1 MKEGGFKTADGVHL
15 ALMIIRQT
23 PRGRKGVF
31 LSTRR
36 FLIVVP
42 VVLSLVLL
50 QSYFWVPTYDEQAR
64 GNPGRLEEFINASI
78 GDASILNPILS
89 ADSASSEIQNLV
101 FEGLIDRDEDLRFRG
116 RVAESWTVSEEAYFF
131 INPAVMIPGAAGPG
145 AEEVAAHLK
154 TLAARPESLPE
165 PARAAFRNIQEV
177 AAVPART
184 YAVRRKR
191 AAPGGDAV
199 DLQIEVGAPARIRL
213 SLRQVDQDLFTHLG
227 AVLGPEYLSSF
238 QPRRYVSAMPAI
250 DGPELD
256 ALAAELLP
264 ATEHNPVIEFRLR
277 PGVKF
282 HDGHAL
288 TAKDVQFTYE
298 AIMDP
303 KNLSP
308 RVSDYEPVKEIQV
321 MDTHT
326 VRVVYKRLYS
336 PAVGTW
342 AMGLLP
348 EHLLNEEALR
358 QEALR
363 SGKDPAAF
371 SMRQSEFNRR
381 PVGCGAFVF
390 REWKSDQ
397 YIALDRFAEFFEG
410 APNYKR
416 YLYRIIPDLLTQE
429 MEFYAGTIDAYGVQ
443 PYQVARLSDDPRFQ
457 HFSGTSYAYSYIG
470 YNMRRPPFD
479 DPRVRRALGMAI
491 NVESIIDFV
500 LYRQGERTTG
510 PFLKQTEYYNHAI
523 APVPY
528 DPQGAL
534 RLLAEAGWHPN
545 ADGRLE
551 KNGQKLQFT
560 LITNSGNDI
569 RKSILAIA
577 QDAWKQLGIEVR
589 TDLVEWSVFIKERI
603 NKLDF
608 DAVVLGWSMGIDP
621 DLYQIWHSS
630 QSGPHQLNFAGYR
643 NPEADDLIVRIRQ
656 EYDFDRRVGL
666 CHRLHAI
673 IAGDQPYTFLYVGK
687 WTAVLD
693 KRIVIQETDPGGNQ
707 RHRPIQPTRTGNY
720 MFYFN
725 QWTKL
730 AQMPQFVKE

>member
-1 MKEGGFKTADGVHL
+1 M
-15 ALMIIRQT
+15 
-23 PRGRKGVF
+23 
-31 LSTRR
+31 STRR

-42 VVLSLVLL
+42 AVLSLALL

-89 ADSASSEIQNLV
+89 ADSASSEIENLV
-101 FEGLIDRDEDLRFRG
+101 FEGLIDRDENLRFRG
-116 RVAESWTVSEEAYFF
+116 RVAESWTVSEDAYFF
-131 INPAVMIPGAAGPG
+131 VNAAWPVPGAAGPD
-145 AEEVAAHLK
+145 AEAVAGYLK
-154 TLAARPESLPE
+154 RLQAGPGVLPESVQ
-165 PARAAFRNIQEV
+165 AALGNIHEISV
-177 AAVPART
+177 VPART
-184 YAVRRKR
+184 YAVSRKHA
-191 AAPGGDAV
+191 AAPGREPV
-199 DLQIEVGAPARIRL
+199 DLQVQVEAPARIRL
-213 SLRQVDQDLFTHLG
+213 SLRQVDQDLFAHL
-227 AVLGPEYLSSF
+227 AAALGQAYFSSF
-238 QPRRYVSAMPAI
+238 QARRHLSVTPAI
-250 DGPELD
+250 DEKDLD

-282 HDGHAL
+282 HDGRDV
-288 TAKDVQFTYE
+288 TAQDVKFTYE
-298 AIMDP
+298 AIMNP

-321 MDTHT
+321 VDPHP

-348 EHLLNEEALR
+348 EHLLNEETLR
-358 QEALR
+358 REALR
-363 SGKDPAAF
+363 SGKDPDAF

-397 YIALDRFAEFFEG
+397 YIAMDRFPEFFEG
-410 APNYKR
+410 APNYQR

-443 PYQVARLSDDPRFQ
+443 PYQVARLSEDPRFQ
-457 HFSGTSYAYSYIG
+457 HFSGTSYAYTYIG
-470 YNMRRPPFD
+470 YNMRRAPFD
-479 DPRVRRALGMAI
+479 DPRVRRALAMAL

-510 PFLKQTEYYNHAI
+510 PFLKQTEYYNQAI

-528 DPQGAL
+528 DPQGAVT
-534 RLLAEAGWHPN
+534 LLAEAGWHRN
-545 ADGRLE
+545 GDGRLE
-551 KNGQKLQFT
+551 KNGQRLQFT

-577 QDAWKQLGIEVR
+577 QDAWKQIGIDVR

-630 QSGPHQLNFAGYR
+630 QIGPHQLNFAGYR
-643 NPEADDLIVRIRQ
+643 NPEADDLIIRIRQ
-656 EYDFDRRVGL
+656 EYDFDRKVAL

-693 KRIVIQETDPGGNQ
+693 KRIVIQEPGPEGKH

-730 AQMPQFVKE
+730 AEMPQFGKE

>member
-1 MKEGGFKTADGVHL
+1 
-15 ALMIIRQT
+15 
-23 PRGRKGVF
+23 

-36 FLIVVP
+36 FLIVIP
-42 VVLSLVLL
+42 VVLSLALL

-89 ADSASSEIQNLV
+89 ADSASSEIENLV
-101 FEGLIDRDEDLRFRG
+101 FEGLIDRDENLRFRG
-116 RVAESWTVSEEAYFF
+116 RVAESWTVSEDAYFF
-131 INPAVMIPGAAGPG
+131 VNAAAKIPGAPGSG
-145 AEEVAAHLK
+145 AEAVVGYLK
-154 TLAARPESLPE
+154 ALQAGPESLP
-165 PARAAFRNIQEV
+165 AQVRAALVNIREIAV
-177 AAVPART
+177 VPART
-184 YAVRRKR
+184 YAVNRKR
-191 AAPGGDAV
+191 AAAPGREPV
-199 DLQIEVGAPARIRL
+199 DLRIEVAAPDRIKL
-213 SLRQVDQDLFTHLG
+213 SLRQVDQDLFTHL
-227 AVLGPEYLSSF
+227 AAALGQEYFSSF
-238 QPRRYVSAMPAI
+238 QPRPHISVTPAI
-250 DGPELD
+250 DDKDLD

-282 HDGHAL
+282 HDGQAV
-288 TAKDVQFTYE
+288 TAKDVKFTYE

-308 RVSDYEPVKEIQV
+308 RVSDYEPVKDIQV
-321 MDTHT
+321 LDART

-348 EHLLNEEALR
+348 EHLLNQETLR
-358 QEALR
+358 REALR

-397 YIALDRFAEFFEG
+397 YIALDRFPEFFEG

-429 MEFYAGTIDAYGVQ
+429 MEFYGGTIDSYGVQ
-443 PYQVARLSDDPRFQ
+443 PYQVARLSADPRFQ
-457 HFSGTSYAYSYIG
+457 HFSGTSFAYSYIG
-470 YNMRRPPFD
+470 YNMRRAPFD
-479 DPRVRRALGMAI
+479 DPRVRRALAMAI
-491 NVESIIDFV
+491 NVDSIIDFV
-500 LYRQGERTTG
+500 LDKQGERTTG

-528 DPQGAL
+528 DPEGAVK
-534 RLLAEAGWHPN
+534 LLAEAGWQRN

-577 QDAWKQLGIEVR
+577 QDAWKQIGIEVR

-630 QSGPHQLNFAGYR
+630 QSGPQQLNFVGYR
-643 NPEADDLIVRIRQ
+643 NPAADDLIIRIRQ
-656 EYDFDRRVGL
+656 EYDFDRRVAL

-673 IAGDQPYTFLYVGK
+673 IAADQPYTFLYVGK

-693 KRIVIQETDPGGNQ
+693 KRIAIRETDSEGKH
-707 RHRPIQPTRTGNY
+707 RYRPIQPTRTGNY

-725 QWTKL
+725 QWIKL
-730 AQMPQFVKE
+730 AEMPQFSSQ

>member
-1 MKEGGFKTADGVHL
+1 V
-15 ALMIIRQT
+15 
-23 PRGRKGVF
+23 
-31 LSTRR
+31 STRR
-36 FLIVVP
+36 WLLAVP
-42 VVLSLVLL
+42 LGLSLILI
-50 QSYFWVPTYDEQAR
+50 QSYWWVPTYEEQAR

-101 FEGLIDRDEDLRFRG
+101 FEGLIDRDEHLRFRG
-116 RVAESWTVSEEAYFF
+116 RVAESWTVSENAFF
-131 INPAVMIPGAAGPG
+131 YINA
-145 AEEVAAHLK
+145 
-154 TLAARPESLPE
+154 AARVPGLERSDPEAVLALLMQ
-165 PARAAFRNIQEV
+165 ARRQSPSF
-177 AAVPART
+177 PDP
-184 YAVRRKR
+184 VRR
-191 AAPGGDAV
+191 ALDNIYA
-199 DLQIEVGAPARIRL
+199 L
-213 SLRQVDQDLFTHLG
+213 SLIPAESRTVLRKIPAGDGREPTDVQVALSAPPRIKLELREVDQDLFEHLST
-227 AVLGPEYLSSF
+227 VLGPEYFISF
-238 QPRRYVSAMPAI
+238 QPQHCLSTLP
-250 DGPELD
+250 DLD
-256 ALAAELLP
+256 DDRLSALAAELLP
-264 ATEHNPVIEFRLR
+264 VTEHNPVVEFRLR

-282 HDGHAL
+282 HDGREV
-288 TAKDVQFTYE
+288 TAADVRFTYQ

-303 KNLSP
+303 NNLSP
-308 RVSDYEPVKEIQV
+308 RISDYEPVKEVQV
-321 MDTHT
+321 VDART
-326 VRVVYKRLYS
+326 VRIVYKRLYA
-336 PAVGTW
+336 PALGTW

-348 EHLLNEEALR
+348 EHRLNAEALR

-363 SGKDPAAF
+363 SGKDPEAF

-397 YIALDRFAEFFEG
+397 YIALDRFPQFFEG

-443 PYQVARLSDDPRFQ
+443 PYQVARLSGDPRFQ
-457 HFSGTSYAYSYIG
+457 HFSGTSYAYAYIG
-470 YNMRRPPFD
+470 YNLRRPPFD
-479 DPRVRRALGMAI
+479 DPRVRRALAMAI
-491 NVESIIDFV
+491 NVESLIDFV

-510 PFLKQTEYYNHAI
+510 PFLKQTEYYNHAV

-528 DPQGAL
+528 DPEGAVK
-534 RLLAEAGWHPN
+534 LLAEAGWQRN
-545 ADGRLE
+545 AEGRLE

-577 QDAWKQLGIEVR
+577 QDAWKQIGVEVR

-630 QSGPHQLNFAGYR
+630 QSGPHQLNFIGYR
-643 NPEADDLIVRIRQ
+643 NPEADELIVRIRQ
-656 EYDFDRRVGL
+656 EYDFDRRVAL

-673 IAGDQPYTFLYVGK
+673 IAADQPYTFLYVGK

-693 KRIVIQETDPGGNQ
+693 QRIVVAALDAEGRQ
-707 RHRPIQPTRTGNY
+707 RYRPIEPTRTGNY

-725 QWTKL
+725 QWVKL
-730 AQMPQFVKE
+730 AQRPQFSNE